1 MSRYYGL
8 VMPKIFG
15 TGVTKVESLR
25 QTSSSRESGGENTIT
40 QTMTD
45 GTAASFTV
53 LNGQGLKSTEQSE
66 STDGN
71 GLRSNTVRLNSSA
84 PDLVA
89 DVAFTVKDGV
99 GVRSHGAV
107 SETDENN
114 VVSKKLTIKYTDG
127 TSDSIVFSDA
137 KAGVAALAKSLN
149 DERAERQTGDNTLL
163 EKLSAEEKKRGDD
176 DTALRTSIEEETAAR
191 TAACAL
197 LQTGMTAE
205 ESAREEA
212 NTTLQGNIS
221 TETAERKT
229 ADENLQAQISANKG
243 AIDTLNGTG
252 EGSVSKAVA
261 DRIAEVVSDAPGDF
275 DTLKE
280 ISDWISG
287 HESDASAMNSAISAN
302 TAAIAAETARAE
314 TKESE
319 IETAVGAKADAASVY
334 TKTDTDTMLSAKAD
348 TASVY
353 TKEESDAL
361 LAQKADAT
369 AVPTSLSQLE
379 NDVGF
384 ITAAVENLKNYYLKS
399 ETYTREEVQ
408 NLVAAVSAPTIS
420 VVESLPE
427 SDISATTIY
436 FLPKERSGA
445 QNVYSE
451 YMHINGA
458 WELIGDTEIDLSGY
472 YKKEDTDALL
482 AKKQDTL
489 TFDEAPAENSAN
501 PVTSGGVYTAL
512 SEKVTAKDIQSA
524 IESANSKSGAGT
536 HYLRFPSHGTTT
548 SEVYVHVLD
557 LNGGDEQNGICEL
570 YMGGNGNSIV
580 DSYKLTIPSSS
591 GNNLQM
597 MIRADFCKH
606 ATNRGITAVYGCTTY
621 YNAPKEIW
629 VKIRYDRELKYYAM
643 ANTFLTGVRQWH
655 FTETQTT
662 PPANITT
669 TLDLTDMQHGSKT
682 A

>member
-25 QTSSSRESGGENTIT
+25 QTSSSRASGGENTIT

-45 GTAASFTV
+45 GSSASFTV

-163 EKLSAEEKKRGDD
+163 EKLSAEEKKRGDN
-176 DTALRTSIEEETAAR
+176 DTALRISIEDEAVAR
-191 TAACAL
+191 TSACAL

-205 ESAREEA
+205 ESARKEA
-212 NTTLQGNIS
+212 DTTLQGNIS
-221 TETAERKT
+221 TETAERKA
-229 ADENLQAQISANKG
+229 ADESLQSQISANK
-243 AIDTLNGTG
+243 AAVDTLNGTG

-287 HESDASAMNSAISAN
+287 HESDAGAMNTAIQAN
-302 TAAIAAETARAE
+302 KAAIAAETARAE

-319 IETAVGAKADAASVY
+319 IEKSLASEAERAAAKEAELEKSAGDNAAAIEAETAGRISGDTTLQTNIDTEAKRASNAEKTISNMVSSEVERATEKESELEDSISDNASAISEETARATAKESELQDAIDTLNADAKTEGSVAKAVAD
-334 TKTDTDTMLSAKAD
+334 AKAD
-348 TASVY
+348 TEANITDTVNGIVNTQVSKVIEERSSKSGVDTHSIKIPFVENRGVTYLHVLTTKGSDEMNGIIELYIGGNADSVVDSFKF
-353 TKEESDAL
+353 TISSSGGAEAL
-361 LAQKADAT
+361 KQLLRADFSKHMAG
-369 AVPTSLSQLE
+369 L
-379 NDVGF
+379 G
-384 ITAAVENLKNYYLKS
+384 ITAAY
-399 ETYTREEVQ
+399 
-408 NLVAAVSAPTIS
+408 A
-420 VVESLPE
+420 
-427 SDISATTIY
+427 
-436 FLPKERSGA
+436 
-445 QNVYSE
+445 
-451 YMHINGA
+451 
-458 WELIGDTEIDLSGY
+458 
-472 YKKEDTDALL
+472 
-482 AKKQDTL
+482 
-489 TFDEAPAENSAN
+489 
-501 PVTSGGVYTAL
+501 
-512 SEKVTAKDIQSA
+512 
-524 IESANSKSGAGT
+524 
-536 HYLRFPSHGTTT
+536 
-548 SEVYVHVLD
+548 
-557 LNGGDEQNGICEL
+557 
-570 YMGGNGNSIV
+570 
-580 DSYKLTIPSSS
+580 
-591 GNNLQM
+591 
-597 MIRADFCKH
+597 
-606 ATNRGITAVYGCTTY
+606 CTTAY
-621 YNAPKEIW
+621 YADKQIWLKIVNAKSTP
-629 VKIRYDRELKYYAM
+629 VYYAM
-643 ANTFLTGVRQWH
+643 ANSFLTTPTWVMK
-655 FTETQTT
+655 TQTT
-662 PPANITT
+662 EPANITT
-669 TLDLTDMQHGSKT
+669 TLDLSTMQCGSKT

>member
-114 VVSKKLTIKYTDG
+114 VVSKKLTIRYTDG

-176 DTALRTSIEEETAAR
+176 DTALRTSIEEEAAAR

-205 ESAREEA
+205 ESARKEA
-212 NTTLQGNIS
+212 DTTLQGNIS
-221 TETAERKT
+221 TEAAERKT
-229 ADENLQAQISANKG
+229 ADGSLQAQISANKG

-261 DRIAEVVSDAPGDF
+261 DGIAEVVADAPESF
-275 DTLKE
+275 DTLRE

-302 TAAIAAETARAE
+302 TSAIAAETARAE

-319 IETAVGAKADAASVY
+319 IESSLASEAERAAAKEAELEKSAGDNAAAIETETTSRISGDTTLQANIDTEAKRASNAEKTISNMVSSEAERATEKENELESSISDNASAISEETARATAKESELQGAIDTLNADAKTEGSVAKAVAD
-334 TKTDTDTMLSAKAD
+334 AKAD
-348 TASVY
+348 TEA
-353 TKEESDAL
+353 
-361 LAQKADAT
+361 
-369 AVPTSLSQLE
+369 
-379 NDVGF
+379 N
-384 ITAAVENLKNYYLKS
+384 ITDTVNEIVN
-399 ETYTREEVQ
+399 TQ
-408 NLVAAVSAPTIS
+408 VSK
-420 VVESLPE
+420 VV
-427 SDISATTIY
+427 D
-436 FLPKERSGA
+436 ER
-445 QNVYSE
+445 
-451 YMHINGA
+451 
-458 WELIGDTEIDLSGY
+458 T
-472 YKKEDTDALL
+472 
-482 AKKQDTL
+482 
-489 TFDEAPAENSAN
+489 
-501 PVTSGGVYTAL
+501 
-512 SEKVTAKDIQSA
+512 
-524 IESANSKSGAGT
+524 SKSGVGT
-536 HYLRFPSHGTTT
+536 HYLGFPNHGTTT

-580 DSYKLTIPSSS
+580 DSYKLTISSSS
-591 GNNLQM
+591 GANLQM

-606 ATNRGITAVYGCTTY
+606 NTNRGITAVYGCTTY

-629 VKIRYDRELKYYAM
+629 VKIRYDRVLKYYAM

-655 FTETQTT
+655 FTEAQTT